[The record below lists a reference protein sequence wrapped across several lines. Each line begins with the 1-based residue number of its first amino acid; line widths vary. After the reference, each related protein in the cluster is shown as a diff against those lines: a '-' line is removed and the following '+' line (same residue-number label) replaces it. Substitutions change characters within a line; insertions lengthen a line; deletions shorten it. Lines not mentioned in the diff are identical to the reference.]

1 MVRAL
6 HLALGILSVVLIAGV
21 LGVAFATGGAAGAG
35 VTIAETEAGN
45 QTVPHAPPDF
55 DSTERLILPSPS
67 VKTADGSPAAD
78 PGRASSM
85 SFTHLQASYDAGL
98 LEADVDATSSSDTQ
112 ISIVQEELETVEDD
126 LVDIMDDEAATFA
139 AFNRGEIGSA
149 ELFAE
154 MGVLTE
160 RSQALQFRLDHISR
174 TVQGITS
181 PLTQDQVRIIRGEV
195 SQLNMEAQTLEGPVR
210 ADSAAIVRGSTT
222 ADAPFHVHSSRD
234 GYVLSS
240 IDGGLYTREI
250 TVVPNRDRDG
260 GSGYTNDDTARD
272 RAATLY
278 PWTYEESIAT
288 QSTLRGGIYWTSLD
302 HPHGTTTMFLDG
314 GTELSFREI
323 HELDLITVPTVTE
336 LETGNEDV
344 QITVDRTYSGGPV
357 LITATDPDTENPVED
372 VAIQVDNQTISH
384 TGANGEAWVTSPPT
398 AFDLTLEAGNWS
410 ATYELTFPTGEP
422 TG

>member
-6 HLALGILSVVLIAGV
+6 HLALGMLSLVLLAGV
-21 LGVAFATGGAAGAG
+21 LGVTIATSGAAGAG
-35 VTIAETEAGN
+35 VTIAETETGN

-55 DSTERLILPSPS
+55 ESTERLILPSPS
-67 VKTADGSPAAD
+67 VEAADGSPAAD
-78 PGRASSM
+78 PARASSM
-85 SFTHLQASYDAGL
+85 SFTHLKASYDAGL

-112 ISIVQEELETVEDD
+112 ISIVQDELETVEAD
-126 LVDIMDDEAATFA
+126 LVEIMDDEAATFA
-139 AFNRGEIGSA
+139 AFDRGEIGAA

-160 RSQALQFRLDHISR
+160 RSQALQFRLDHISQ

-210 ADSAAIVRGSTT
+210 ADSAAIVRGSST
-222 ADAPFHVHSSRD
+222 ADAPFHAHASSD

-240 IDGGLYTREI
+240 IDGSLYTREI
-250 TVVPNRDRDG
+250 TVVPNRDRG

-278 PWTYEESIAT
+278 PWTYRESIAT
-288 QSTLRGGIYWTSLD
+288 ESTLRGGIYWTSLD

-314 GTELSFREI
+314 GTELPFREI

-336 LETGNEDV
+336 LETGTADV
-344 QITVDRTYSGGPV
+344 QITVDRTYSGGPALV
-357 LITATDPDTENPVED
+357 SAIDPDTDAPVED
-372 VAIQVDNQTISH
+372 VAIQVDNQTVSQ
-384 TGANGEAWVTSPPT
+384 TDVNGEAWITSPPT
-398 AFDLTLEAGNWS
+398 AFDLTLETGNWS